1 MMIQEVI
8 HRIKSELIKT
18 FDEIGVWFNA
28 DNNLLDYKLEN
39 GGWTVRQ
46 ILEHISL
53 TNHYLLILIRK
64 GTNKAIT
71 KARNT
76 DYTDLLNE
84 YDLDWDKLI
93 LIGEHKSFDWN
104 RPEHMEPTGEMTMGD
119 VKTKLN
125 GQLQECLGYLQLIPN
140 GEGVFYKT
148 MMTVNNLGKIDV
160 YHYIYFL
167 VQHAKRHITQMEKI
181 KTEMERKTIKCKR

>member
-1 MMIQEVI
+1 MMIQEVT

-76 DYTDLLNE
+76 DYSDLLNE

-125 GQLQECLGYLQLIPN
+125 DQLQECLGYLQLIPN

-181 KTEMERKTIKCKR
+181 KTEMERKTIK

>member
-1 MMIQEVI
+1 MMIQKVI

-18 FDEIGVWFNA
+18 FDEVGVWFNA
-28 DNNLLDYKLEN
+28 DNNLLDYKIEN

-76 DYTDLLNE
+76 EYTDLLNE

-93 LIGEHKSFDWN
+93 LIGE
-104 RPEHMEPTGEMTMGD
+104 
-119 VKTKLN
+119 
-125 GQLQECLGYLQLIPN
+125 Q
-140 GEGVFYKT
+140 
-148 MMTVNNLGKIDV
+148 
-160 YHYIYFL
+160 
-167 VQHAKRHITQMEKI
+167 
-181 KTEMERKTIKCKR
+181 